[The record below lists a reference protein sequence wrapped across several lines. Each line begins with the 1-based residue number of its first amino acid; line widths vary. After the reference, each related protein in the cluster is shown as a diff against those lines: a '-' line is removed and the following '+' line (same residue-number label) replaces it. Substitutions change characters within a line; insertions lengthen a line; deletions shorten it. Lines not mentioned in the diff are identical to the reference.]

1 MRSGIFLTIT
11 SEQLELLEKNFATF
25 RDMIAEIFSVSG
37 GESKFSFANPSEL
50 LFAFSNR
57 IVTGFSEFTHSD
69 LYSFFVGVAL
79 IFLMVNF
86 IIRNYEENNILQEK
100 GLFTQRMMRKYVSFI
115 TALILIYWMRSIIY
129 FILALF
135 RFVLYFAVDI
145 TGRNTNI
152 INLSGIFDADTIAY
166 KILDAEN
173 VFSGTALIDETIARS
188 KEAALRNLYFAPW
201 VVAWVSKLG
210 IVVIVM
216 ENGIRL
222 LTYVSVYVL
231 SISDVIHDLKNSRLI
246 NYTKNIIS
254 LAFQQT
260 IIVLVLY
267 FFNLLCNPYLK
278 TILTDV
284 MNGSGN
290 YLSLA
295 IIFVAVQSA
304 KLIVLIGS
312 RGIAKRAF
320 GVK

>member
-1 MRSGIFLTIT
+1 MTPEQIQ
-11 SEQLELLEKNFATF
+11 QLEENFATF

-37 GESKFSFANPSEL
+37 GESALSFANPSEL

-57 IVTGFSEFTHSD
+57 VVVGFSEFTHSD

-79 IFLMVNF
+79 IFLMTHF
-86 IIRNYEENNILQEK
+86 IIRNYEENNILHEE

-129 FILALF
+129 FLLALF

-145 TGRNTNI
+145 TDRNTSI
-152 INLSGIFDADTIAY
+152 VDLSGIFDANTISY
-166 KILDAEN
+166 KILDAEK
-173 VFSGTALIDETIARS
+173 VFNGTALIDETIARS
-188 KEAALRNLYFAPW
+188 KEAALRNLYFVPW
-201 VVAWVSKLG
+201 LIAWISKLG

-216 ENGIRL
+216 ENAIRI
-222 LTYVSVYVL
+222 LTYVSTYVL
-231 SISDVIHDLKNSRLI
+231 SISDIVHNLKNSRLI
-246 NYTKNIIS
+246 NFTKNIIA

-260 IIVLVLY
+260 VIVLVLY

-304 KLIVLIGS
+304 KLLVLIGS
-312 RGIAKRAF
+312 RGIAKRTF

>member
-1 MRSGIFLTIT
+1 MTP
-11 SEQLELLEKNFATF
+11 EQLQQLEENFATF

-37 GESKFSFANPSEL
+37 GESALSFANPSEL

-57 IVTGFSEFTHSD
+57 VVVGFSEFTHSD
-69 LYSFFVGVAL
+69 LYSFFVGIAL
-79 IFLMVNF
+79 IFLMTHFV
-86 IIRNYEENNILQEK
+86 IRNYEENNILHEQ
-100 GLFTQRMMRKYVSFI
+100 GLFTQRMIRKYVSFI
-115 TALILIYWMRSIIY
+115 TALILIYWMRSIVY
-129 FILALF
+129 FLLALF

-145 TGRNTNI
+145 TDRNTSI
-152 INLSGIFDADTIAY
+152 VDLSGIFDANTISY
-166 KILDAEN
+166 KILDAEK
-173 VFSGTALIDETIARS
+173 VFNGTALIDETIARS
-188 KEAALRNLYFAPW
+188 KEAALRNLYFVPW
-201 VVAWVSKLG
+201 LIAWISKLG

-216 ENGIRL
+216 ENAIRI
-222 LTYVSVYVL
+222 LTYVSTYVL
-231 SISDVIHDLKNSRLI
+231 SISDIVHNLKNSRLI
-246 NYTKNIIS
+246 NFTKNIIA

-260 IIVLVLY
+260 VIVLVLY

-304 KLIVLIGS
+304 KLLVLIGS
-312 RGIAKRAF
+312 RGISKRTF

>member
-1 MRSGIFLTIT
+1 MT
-11 SEQLELLEKNFATF
+11 SNQIEQLENNFRIF

-37 GESKFSFANPSEL
+37 GESALSFANPSEL

-57 IVTGFSEFTHSD
+57 VVVGFSEFTHSD
-69 LYSFFVGVAL
+69 LYSFFVGIAL
-79 IFLMVNF
+79 IFLMTHFV
-86 IIRNYEENNILQEK
+86 IRNYEENNILHEQ

-129 FILALF
+129 FLLALF

-145 TGRNTNI
+145 TDRNTSI
-152 INLSGIFDADTIAY
+152 VDLSSVGFDANTIAY
-166 KILDAEN
+166 KILDAEK
-173 VFSGTALIDETIARS
+173 VFNGTALIDETIARS
-188 KEAALRNLYFAPW
+188 KEAALRNLYFVPW
-201 VVAWVSKLG
+201 LVAWISKLG

-216 ENGIRL
+216 ENAIRL
-222 LTYVSVYVL
+222 LTYVSTYVL
-231 SISDVIHDLKNSRLI
+231 SISDIVHNLKNSRLI
-246 NYTKNIIS
+246 NFTKNIIA

-260 IIVLVLY
+260 VIVLVLY

-304 KLIVLIGS
+304 KLLVLIGS
-312 RGIAKRAF
+312 RGIAKRTF

>member
-1 MRSGIFLTIT
+1 MTP
-11 SEQLELLEKNFATF
+11 EQLQQLEENFATF

-37 GESKFSFANPSEL
+37 GESALSFANPSEL

-57 IVTGFSEFTHSD
+57 VVVGFSEFTHSD

-79 IFLMVNF
+79 IFLMTHFV
-86 IIRNYEENNILQEK
+86 IRNYEENNILHEQ

-129 FILALF
+129 FLLALF

-145 TGRNTNI
+145 TDRNTSI
-152 INLSGIFDADTIAY
+152 VDLSGIFDANTISY
-166 KILDAEN
+166 KILDAEK
-173 VFSGTALIDETIARS
+173 VFNGTALIDETIARS
-188 KEAALRNLYFAPW
+188 KEAALRNLYFVPW
-201 VVAWVSKLG
+201 LVAWISKLG

-216 ENGIRL
+216 ENAIRI
-222 LTYVSVYVL
+222 LTYVSTYVL
-231 SISDVIHDLKNSRLI
+231 SISDIVHNLKNSRLI
-246 NYTKNIIS
+246 NFTKNIIA

-260 IIVLVLY
+260 VIVLVLY

-304 KLIVLIGS
+304 KLLVLIGS
-312 RGIAKRAF
+312 RGIAKRTF

>member
-1 MRSGIFLTIT
+1 MTP
-11 SEQLELLEKNFATF
+11 EQLQQLEENFATF

-37 GESKFSFANPSEL
+37 GESALSFANPSEL

-57 IVTGFSEFTHSD
+57 VVVGFSEFTHSD

-79 IFLMVNF
+79 IFLMTHF
-86 IIRNYEENNILQEK
+86 IIRNYEENNILHEE

-129 FILALF
+129 FLLALF

-145 TGRNTNI
+145 TDRNTSI
-152 INLSGIFDADTIAY
+152 VDLSGIFDANTISY
-166 KILDAEN
+166 KILDAEK
-173 VFSGTALIDETIARS
+173 VFNGTALIDETIARS
-188 KEAALRNLYFAPW
+188 KEAALRNFYFVPW
-201 VVAWVSKLG
+201 LIAWISKLG

-216 ENGIRL
+216 ENAIRI
-222 LTYVSVYVL
+222 LTYVSTYVL
-231 SISDVIHDLKNSRLI
+231 SISDIVHNLKNSRLI
-246 NYTKNIIS
+246 NYTKNIIA

-260 IIVLVLY
+260 VIVLVLY
-267 FFNLLCNPYLK
+267 FFNLRCNPYLK

-304 KLIVLIGS
+304 KLLVLIGS
-312 RGIAKRAF
+312 RGIAKRTF

>member
-1 MRSGIFLTIT
+1 MTP
-11 SEQLELLEKNFATF
+11 EQLQQLEENFATF

-37 GESKFSFANPSEL
+37 GESALSFANPSEL

-57 IVTGFSEFTHSD
+57 VVVGFSEFTHSD
-69 LYSFFVGVAL
+69 LYSFFVGIAL
-79 IFLMVNF
+79 IFLMTHF
-86 IIRNYEENNILQEK
+86 AIRNYEENNILHEQ

-129 FILALF
+129 FLLALF

-145 TGRNTNI
+145 TDRNTSI
-152 INLSGIFDADTIAY
+152 VDLSGIFDANTISY
-166 KILDAEN
+166 KILDAEK
-173 VFSGTALIDETIARS
+173 VFDGTALIDETIARS
-188 KEAALRNLYFAPW
+188 KEAALRNLYFVPW
-201 VVAWVSKLG
+201 LIAWISKLG

-216 ENGIRL
+216 ENAIRI
-222 LTYVSVYVL
+222 LTYVSTYVL
-231 SISDVIHDLKNSRLI
+231 SISDIVHNLKNSRLI
-246 NYTKNIIS
+246 NYTKNIIA

-260 IIVLVLY
+260 VIVLVLY

-304 KLIVLIGS
+304 KLLVLIGS
-312 RGIAKRAF
+312 RGIAKRTF

>member
-1 MRSGIFLTIT
+1 MTT
-11 SEQLELLEKNFATF
+11 EQLQQLEENFATF

-37 GESKFSFANPSEL
+37 GESALSFANPSEL
-50 LFAFSNR
+50 LFTFSNR
-57 IVTGFSEFTHSD
+57 VVVGFSEFTQSD

-79 IFLMVNF
+79 IFLMTNF
-86 IIRNYEENNILQEK
+86 IIKNYEENNILNEK
-100 GLFTQRMMRKYVSFI
+100 GLFTQRMMRKYVSLI

-145 TGRNTNI
+145 TNGNTNI
-152 INLSGIFDADTIAY
+152 VDLSGIFDANTIAY
-166 KILDAEN
+166 KILDAEK
-173 VFSGTALIDETIARS
+173 VFNGTALIDETIARS
-188 KEAALRNLYFAPW
+188 KEAALRNLYFVPW
-201 VVAWVSKLG
+201 VIAWVSKLG

-216 ENGIRL
+216 ENAIRL
-222 LTYVSVYVL
+222 LTYVSTYVL
-231 SISDVIHDLKNSRLI
+231 SISDIVHNLKNSRLI
-246 NYTKNIIS
+246 NFTKNIIA

-260 IIVLVLY
+260 VIVLVLY

-295 IIFVAVQSA
+295 IIFVAVQSS
-304 KLIVLIGS
+304 KLLVLIGS
-312 RGIAKRAF
+312 RGIAKRTF

>member
-1 MRSGIFLTIT
+1 M
-11 SEQLELLEKNFATF
+11 
-25 RDMIAEIFSVSG
+25 V
-37 GESKFSFANPSEL
+37 
-50 LFAFSNR
+50 
-57 IVTGFSEFTHSD
+57 GFSEFTHSD

-79 IFLMVNF
+79 IFLMTHFV
-86 IIRNYEENNILQEK
+86 IRNYEENNILHEQ

-129 FILALF
+129 FLLALF
-135 RFVLYFAVDI
+135 RFVLYFAVDV
-145 TGRNTNI
+145 TDRNTSI
-152 INLSGIFDADTIAY
+152 VDLSGIFDANTISY
-166 KILDAEN
+166 KILDAEK
-173 VFSGTALIDETIARS
+173 VFNGTALIDETIARS
-188 KEAALRNLYFAPW
+188 KEAALRNLYFVPW
-201 VVAWVSKLG
+201 VIALVSKLG

-216 ENGIRL
+216 ENAVRI
-222 LTYVSVYVL
+222 LTYVSTYVL
-231 SISDVIHDLKNSRLI
+231 SISDVIHNLKNSRLI
-246 NYTKNIIS
+246 NFTKNIIA

-260 IIVLVLY
+260 VIVLVLY

-304 KLIVLIGS
+304 KLLVLIGS
-312 RGIAKRAF
+312 RGIAKRTF

>member
-1 MRSGIFLTIT
+1 MTP
-11 SEQLELLEKNFATF
+11 EQLQQLEENFATF

-37 GESKFSFANPSEL
+37 GESALSFANPSEL

-57 IVTGFSEFTHSD
+57 VVVGFSEFTHSD
-69 LYSFFVGVAL
+69 LYSFFVGIAL
-79 IFLMVNF
+79 IFLMTHF
-86 IIRNYEENNILQEK
+86 IIRNYEENNILHEE

-129 FILALF
+129 FLLALF

-145 TGRNTNI
+145 TDRNTSI
-152 INLSGIFDADTIAY
+152 VDLSGIFDANTISY
-166 KILDAEN
+166 KILDAEK
-173 VFSGTALIDETIARS
+173 VFNGTALIDETIARS
-188 KEAALRNLYFAPW
+188 KEAALRNLYFVPW
-201 VVAWVSKLG
+201 LIAWISKLG

-216 ENGIRL
+216 ENAIRI
-222 LTYVSVYVL
+222 LTYVSTYVL
-231 SISDVIHDLKNSRLI
+231 SISDIVHNLKNSRLI
-246 NYTKNIIS
+246 NFTKNIIA

-260 IIVLVLY
+260 VIVLVLY
-267 FFNLLCNPYLK
+267 FFNSLCNPYLK

-304 KLIVLIGS
+304 KLLVLIGS
-312 RGIAKRAF
+312 RGIAKRTF

>member
-1 MRSGIFLTIT
+1 MTP
-11 SEQLELLEKNFATF
+11 EQLQQLEENFATF

-37 GESKFSFANPSEL
+37 GESALSFANPSEL

-57 IVTGFSEFTHSD
+57 VVVGFSEFTHSD

-79 IFLMVNF
+79 IFLMTHFV
-86 IIRNYEENNILQEK
+86 IRNYEENNILHEQ

-129 FILALF
+129 FLLALF
-135 RFVLYFAVDI
+135 RFVLYFAVDV
-145 TGRNTNI
+145 TDRNTSI
-152 INLSGIFDADTIAY
+152 VDLSGIFDANTISY
-166 KILDAEN
+166 KILDAEK
-173 VFSGTALIDETIARS
+173 VFNGTALIDETIARS
-188 KEAALRNLYFAPW
+188 KEAALRNLYFVPW
-201 VVAWVSKLG
+201 LIAWISKLG

-216 ENGIRL
+216 ENAIRI
-222 LTYVSVYVL
+222 LTYVSTYVL
-231 SISDVIHDLKNSRLI
+231 SISDVIHNLKNSRLI
-246 NYTKNIIS
+246 NYTKNIIA

-260 IIVLVLY
+260 VIVLVLY

-295 IIFVAVQSA
+295 ILFVAVQSA
-304 KLIVLIGS
+304 KLLVLIGS
-312 RGIAKRAF
+312 RGIAKRTF

>member
-1 MRSGIFLTIT
+1 MPES
-11 SEQLELLEKNFATF
+11 QLQQLNENFATF
-25 RDMIAEIFSVSG
+25 KDMIAEIFNLSSI
-37 GESKFSFANPSEL
+37 EMENTISFANPSEL
-50 LFAFSNR
+50 LFTFSNR
-57 IVTGFSEFTHSD
+57 VLVGFSEFTHSD
-69 LYSFFVGVAL
+69 LYSFFVGIAL
-79 IFLMVNF
+79 IFLMTHF
-86 IIRNYEENNILQEK
+86 IIRNYEENNILHEQ

-145 TGRNTNI
+145 TNGNTDI
-152 INLSGIFDADTIAY
+152 VDLSGIFSADRVAY
-166 KILDAEN
+166 KILDAEK
-173 VFSGTALIDETIARS
+173 VFDGTALIDETIARS
-188 KEAALRNLYFAPW
+188 KEAALRNLYFVPW
-201 VVAWVSKLG
+201 VIAWVSKLG

-216 ENGIRL
+216 ENAVRI
-222 LTYVSVYVL
+222 LTYVSTYVL
-231 SISDVIHDLKNSRLI
+231 SISDVIHNLKNSRLI
-246 NYTKNIIS
+246 NYTKNIIA

-260 IIVLVLY
+260 VIVLVLY

-304 KLIVLIGS
+304 KLLVLIGS
-312 RGIAKRAF
+312 RGIAKRTF

>member
-1 MRSGIFLTIT
+1 MTP
-11 SEQLELLEKNFATF
+11 EQLQQLEENFATF

-37 GESKFSFANPSEL
+37 GESALSFANPSEL

-57 IVTGFSEFTHSD
+57 VVVGFSEFTHSD
-69 LYSFFVGVAL
+69 LYSFFVGIAL
-79 IFLMVNF
+79 IFLMTHFV
-86 IIRNYEENNILQEK
+86 IRNYEENNILHEE

-129 FILALF
+129 FLLALF

-145 TGRNTNI
+145 TDRNTSI
-152 INLSGIFDADTIAY
+152 VDLSGIFDANTISY
-166 KILDAEN
+166 KILDAEK
-173 VFSGTALIDETIARS
+173 VFDGTALIDETIARS
-188 KEAALRNLYFAPW
+188 KEAALRNLYFVPW
-201 VVAWVSKLG
+201 LIAWISKLG

-216 ENGIRL
+216 ENAIRI
-222 LTYVSVYVL
+222 LTYVSTYVL
-231 SISDVIHDLKNSRLI
+231 SISDIVHNLKNSRLI
-246 NYTKNIIS
+246 NFTKNIIA

-260 IIVLVLY
+260 VIVLVLY

-304 KLIVLIGS
+304 KLLVLIGS
-312 RGIAKRAF
+312 RGIAKRTF

>member
-1 MRSGIFLTIT
+1 MTP
-11 SEQLELLEKNFATF
+11 EQLQQLEENFATF

-37 GESKFSFANPSEL
+37 GESALSFANPSEL

-57 IVTGFSEFTHSD
+57 VVVGFSEFTHSD
-69 LYSFFVGVAL
+69 LYSFFVGIAL
-79 IFLMVNF
+79 IFLMTHFV
-86 IIRNYEENNILQEK
+86 IRNYEENNILHEQ

-129 FILALF
+129 FLLALF

-145 TGRNTNI
+145 TDRNTSI
-152 INLSGIFDADTIAY
+152 VDLSGIFDANTISY
-166 KILDAEN
+166 KILDAEK
-173 VFSGTALIDETIARS
+173 VFDGTALIDETIARS
-188 KEAALRNLYFAPW
+188 KEAALRNLYFVPW
-201 VVAWVSKLG
+201 LIAWISKLG

-216 ENGIRL
+216 ENAIRI
-222 LTYVSVYVL
+222 LTYVSTYVL
-231 SISDVIHDLKNSRLI
+231 SISDIVHNLKNSRLI
-246 NYTKNIIS
+246 NYTKNIIA

-260 IIVLVLY
+260 VIVLVLY

-284 MNGSGN
+284 MNGTGN

-304 KLIVLIGS
+304 KLLVLIGS
-312 RGIAKRAF
+312 RGIAKRTF

>member
-1 MRSGIFLTIT
+1 MTT
-11 SEQLELLEKNFATF
+11 EQLQQLEENFATF

-37 GESKFSFANPSEL
+37 GESVLSFANPSEL
-50 LFAFSNR
+50 LFTFSNR
-57 IVTGFSEFTHSD
+57 VVVGFSEFTQSD

-79 IFLMVNF
+79 IFLMTNF
-86 IIRNYEENNILQEK
+86 IIKNYEENNILNEK
-100 GLFTQRMMRKYVSFI
+100 GLFTQRMMRKYVSLI

-145 TGRNTNI
+145 TNGNTNI
-152 INLSGIFDADTIAY
+152 VDLSGIFDANTIAY
-166 KILDAEN
+166 KILDAEK
-173 VFSGTALIDETIARS
+173 VFNGTALIDETIARS
-188 KEAALRNLYFAPW
+188 KEAALRNLYFVPW
-201 VVAWVSKLG
+201 LIAWVSKLG

-216 ENGIRL
+216 ENAIRL
-222 LTYVSVYVL
+222 LTYVSTYVL
-231 SISDVIHDLKNSRLI
+231 SISDIVHNLKNSRLI
-246 NYTKNIIS
+246 NFTKNIIA

-260 IIVLVLY
+260 VIVLVLY

-304 KLIVLIGS
+304 KLLVLIGS
-312 RGIAKRAF
+312 RGIAKRTF

>member
-1 MRSGIFLTIT
+1 MT
-11 SEQLELLEKNFATF
+11 SNQIEQLENNFRIF

-37 GESKFSFANPSEL
+37 GESALSFANPSEL

-57 IVTGFSEFTHSD
+57 VVVGFSEFTHSD
-69 LYSFFVGVAL
+69 LYSFFVGIAL
-79 IFLMVNF
+79 IFLMTHFV
-86 IIRNYEENNILQEK
+86 IRNYEENNILHEQ

-129 FILALF
+129 FLLALF

-145 TGRNTNI
+145 TDKNTNI
-152 INLSGIFDADTIAY
+152 VDLSGIFDANTIAY
-166 KILDAEN
+166 KILDAEK
-173 VFSGTALIDETIARS
+173 VFNGTALIDETIARS
-188 KEAALRNLYFAPW
+188 KEAALRNLYFVPW
-201 VVAWVSKLG
+201 LIAWISKLG

-216 ENGIRL
+216 ENAIRI
-222 LTYVSVYVL
+222 LTYVSTYVL
-231 SISDVIHDLKNSRLI
+231 SISDIVHNLKNSRLI
-246 NYTKNIIS
+246 NFTKNIIA

-260 IIVLVLY
+260 VIVLVLY

-304 KLIVLIGS
+304 KLLVLIGS
-312 RGIAKRAF
+312 RGIAKRTF

>member
-1 MRSGIFLTIT
+1 MPES
-11 SEQLELLEKNFATF
+11 QLQQLNENFATF
-25 RDMIAEIFSVSG
+25 KDMIAEIFNLSSI
-37 GESKFSFANPSEL
+37 EMENTISFANPSEL
-50 LFAFSNR
+50 LFTFSNR
-57 IVTGFSEFTHSD
+57 VVVGFSEFTHSD
-69 LYSFFVGVAL
+69 LYSFFVGIAL
-79 IFLMVNF
+79 IFLMTHF
-86 IIRNYEENNILQEK
+86 IIRNYEENNILKEQ

-145 TGRNTNI
+145 TNGNTDI
-152 INLSGIFDADTIAY
+152 VDLSGIFSADSVAY
-166 KILDAEN
+166 KILDAEK
-173 VFSGTALIDETIARS
+173 VFNGTALIDETIARS
-188 KEAALRNLYFAPW
+188 KEAALRNLYFVPW
-201 VVAWVSKLG
+201 VIAWVSKLG

-216 ENGIRL
+216 ENAVRI
-222 LTYVSVYVL
+222 LTYVSTYVL
-231 SISDVIHDLKNSRLI
+231 SISDIVHNLKNSRLI
-246 NYTKNIIS
+246 NYTKNIIA

-260 IIVLVLY
+260 VIVLVLY

-295 IIFVAVQSA
+295 IIFVAVQST
-304 KLIVLIGS
+304 KLLVLIGS
-312 RGIAKRAF
+312 RTIAKRTF

>member
-1 MRSGIFLTIT
+1 MTP
-11 SEQLELLEKNFATF
+11 EQLQQLEENFATF

-37 GESKFSFANPSEL
+37 GESALSFANPSEL

-57 IVTGFSEFTHSD
+57 VVVGFSEFTHSD
-69 LYSFFVGVAL
+69 LYSFFVGIAL
-79 IFLMVNF
+79 IFLMTHF
-86 IIRNYEENNILQEK
+86 IIRNYEENNILHEE

-129 FILALF
+129 FLLALF

-145 TGRNTNI
+145 TDRNTSI
-152 INLSGIFDADTIAY
+152 VDLSGIFDANTISY
-166 KILDAEN
+166 KILDAEK
-173 VFSGTALIDETIARS
+173 VFNGTALIDETIARS
-188 KEAALRNLYFAPW
+188 KEAALRNLYFVPW
-201 VVAWVSKLG
+201 LIAWISKLG

-216 ENGIRL
+216 ENAIRI
-222 LTYVSVYVL
+222 LTYVSTYVL
-231 SISDVIHDLKNSRLI
+231 SISDIVHNLKNSRLI
-246 NYTKNIIS
+246 NFTKNIIA

-260 IIVLVLY
+260 VIVLVLY

-304 KLIVLIGS
+304 KLLVLIGS
-312 RGIAKRAF
+312 RGIAKRTF

>member
-1 MRSGIFLTIT
+1 MPES
-11 SEQLELLEKNFATF
+11 QLQQLNENFATF
-25 RDMIAEIFSVSG
+25 RDMIAEIFNLSSI
-37 GESKFSFANPSEL
+37 EMENTISFANPSEL
-50 LFAFSNR
+50 LFTFSNR
-57 IVTGFSEFTHSD
+57 VVVGFSEFTHSD
-69 LYSFFVGVAL
+69 LYSFFVGIAL
-79 IFLMVNF
+79 IFLMTHF
-86 IIRNYEENNILQEK
+86 IIRNYEENNILHEQ

-145 TGRNTNI
+145 TNGNTDI
-152 INLSGIFDADTIAY
+152 VDLSGIFSADSVAY
-166 KILDAEN
+166 KILDAEK
-173 VFSGTALIDETIARS
+173 VFDGTALIDETIARS
-188 KEAALRNLYFAPW
+188 KEAALRNLYFVPW
-201 VVAWVSKLG
+201 VIAWVSKLG

-216 ENGIRL
+216 ENAVRI
-222 LTYVSVYVL
+222 LTYVSTYVL
-231 SISDVIHDLKNSRLI
+231 SISDVIHNLKNSRLI
-246 NYTKNIIS
+246 NYTKNIIA

-260 IIVLVLY
+260 VIVLVLY

-304 KLIVLIGS
+304 KLLVLIGS
-312 RGIAKRAF
+312 RGIAKRTF

>member
-1 MRSGIFLTIT
+1 MPES
-11 SEQLELLEKNFATF
+11 QLQQLNENFATF
-25 RDMIAEIFSVSG
+25 RDMIAEIFNLSSI
-37 GESKFSFANPSEL
+37 EMENTISFANPSEL
-50 LFAFSNR
+50 LFTFSNR
-57 IVTGFSEFTHSD
+57 VVVGFSEFTHSD
-69 LYSFFVGVAL
+69 LYSFFVGIAL
-79 IFLMVNF
+79 IFLMTHF
-86 IIRNYEENNILQEK
+86 IIRNYEENNILHEQ

-129 FILALF
+129 FLLALF

-145 TGRNTNI
+145 TGKNTDI
-152 INLSGIFDADTIAY
+152 VDLSTLGFDVNSIAY
-166 KILDAEN
+166 KILDAEK
-173 VFSGTALIDETIARS
+173 VFDGTALIDETIARS
-188 KEAALRNLYFAPW
+188 KEAALRNLYFVPW
-201 VVAWVSKLG
+201 VIAWVSKLG

-216 ENGIRL
+216 ENAVRI
-222 LTYVSVYVL
+222 LTYVSTYVL
-231 SISDVIHDLKNSRLI
+231 SISDVIHNLKNSRLI
-246 NYTKNIIS
+246 NYTKNIIA

-260 IIVLVLY
+260 VIVLVLY

-304 KLIVLIGS
+304 KLLVLIGS
-312 RGIAKRAF
+312 RGIAKRTF

>member
-1 MRSGIFLTIT
+1 MTP
-11 SEQLELLEKNFATF
+11 EQLQQLEENFATF

-37 GESKFSFANPSEL
+37 GESALSFANPSEL

-57 IVTGFSEFTHSD
+57 VVFGFSEFTHSD

-79 IFLMVNF
+79 IFLMTHF
-86 IIRNYEENNILQEK
+86 IIRNYEENNILHEE

-129 FILALF
+129 FLLALF

-145 TGRNTNI
+145 TDRNTSI
-152 INLSGIFDADTIAY
+152 VDLSGIFDANTISY
-166 KILDAEN
+166 KILDAEK
-173 VFSGTALIDETIARS
+173 VFNGTALIDETIARS
-188 KEAALRNLYFAPW
+188 KEAALRNLYFVPW
-201 VVAWVSKLG
+201 LIAWISKLG

-216 ENGIRL
+216 ENAIRI
-222 LTYVSVYVL
+222 LTYVSTYVL
-231 SISDVIHDLKNSRLI
+231 SISDIVHNLKNSRLI
-246 NYTKNIIS
+246 NFTKNIIA

-260 IIVLVLY
+260 VIVLVLY

-304 KLIVLIGS
+304 KLLVLIGS
-312 RGIAKRAF
+312 RGIAKRTF

>member
-1 MRSGIFLTIT
+1 MTP
-11 SEQLELLEKNFATF
+11 EQLQQLEENFATF

-37 GESKFSFANPSEL
+37 GESALSFANPSEL
-50 LFAFSNR
+50 LFVFSNR
-57 IVTGFSEFTHSD
+57 VVVGFSEFTHSD

-79 IFLMVNF
+79 IFLMTHF
-86 IIRNYEENNILQEK
+86 IIRNYEENNILHEE

-129 FILALF
+129 FLLALF

-145 TGRNTNI
+145 TDRNTSI
-152 INLSGIFDADTIAY
+152 VDLSGIFDANTISY
-166 KILDAEN
+166 KILDAEK
-173 VFSGTALIDETIARS
+173 VFNGTALIDETIARS
-188 KEAALRNLYFAPW
+188 KEAALRNLYFVPW
-201 VVAWVSKLG
+201 LIAWISKLG

-216 ENGIRL
+216 ENAIRI
-222 LTYVSVYVL
+222 LTYVSTYVL
-231 SISDVIHDLKNSRLI
+231 SISDIVHNLKNSRLI
-246 NYTKNIIS
+246 NFTKNIIA

-260 IIVLVLY
+260 VIVLVLY

-304 KLIVLIGS
+304 KLLVLIGS
-312 RGIAKRAF
+312 RGIAKRTF

>member
-1 MRSGIFLTIT
+1 MT
-11 SEQLELLEKNFATF
+11 SNQIEQLENNFRIF

-37 GESKFSFANPSEL
+37 GESALSFANPSEL

-57 IVTGFSEFTHSD
+57 VVAGFSEFTHSD
-69 LYSFFVGVAL
+69 LYSFFVGIAL
-79 IFLMVNF
+79 IFLMTHFV
-86 IIRNYEENNILQEK
+86 IRNYEENNILHEQ
-100 GLFTQRMMRKYVSFI
+100 GLFTQRMMRKYVAFI

-145 TGRNTNI
+145 TGKNTSI
-152 INLSGIFDADTIAY
+152 VDLSSVGFDANTIAY
-166 KILDAEN
+166 KILDAEK
-173 VFSGTALIDETIARS
+173 VFDGTALIDETIARS
-188 KEAALRNLYFAPW
+188 KEAALRNLYFVPW
-201 VVAWVSKLG
+201 VIAWVSKLG

-216 ENGIRL
+216 ENAVRI
-222 LTYVSVYVL
+222 LTYVSTYVL
-231 SISDVIHDLKNSRLI
+231 SISDVIHNLKNSRLI
-246 NYTKNIIS
+246 NYTKNIIA

-260 IIVLVLY
+260 VIVLVLY

-295 IIFVAVQSA
+295 IIFVGVQSA
-304 KLIVLIGS
+304 KLLVLIGS
-312 RGIAKRAF
+312 RGIAKRTF

>member
-1 MRSGIFLTIT
+1 MTP
-11 SEQLELLEKNFATF
+11 EQLQQLEENFATF

-37 GESKFSFANPSEL
+37 GESALSFANPSEL

-57 IVTGFSEFTHSD
+57 VVVGFSEFTHSD

-79 IFLMVNF
+79 IFLMTHF
-86 IIRNYEENNILQEK
+86 IIRNYEENNILHEE

-129 FILALF
+129 FLLALF

-145 TGRNTNI
+145 TDRNTSI
-152 INLSGIFDADTIAY
+152 VDLSGIFDANTISY
-166 KILDAEN
+166 KILDAEK
-173 VFSGTALIDETIARS
+173 VFNGTALIDETIARS
-188 KEAALRNLYFAPW
+188 KEAALRNLYFVPW
-201 VVAWVSKLG
+201 LIAWISKLG

-216 ENGIRL
+216 ENAIRI
-222 LTYVSVYVL
+222 LTYVSTYVL
-231 SISDVIHDLKNSRLI
+231 SISDIVHNLKNSRLI
-246 NYTKNIIS
+246 NFTKNIIA

-260 IIVLVLY
+260 VIVLVLY

-278 TILTDV
+278 AILTDV

-304 KLIVLIGS
+304 KLLVLIGS
-312 RGIAKRAF
+312 RGIAKRTF

>member
-1 MRSGIFLTIT
+1 MTP
-11 SEQLELLEKNFATF
+11 EQLQQLEENFATF

-37 GESKFSFANPSEL
+37 GESALSFANPSEL

-57 IVTGFSEFTHSD
+57 VVVGFSEFTHSD
-69 LYSFFVGVAL
+69 LYSFFVGIAL
-79 IFLMVNF
+79 IFLMTHFV
-86 IIRNYEENNILQEK
+86 IRNYEENNILHEQ

-115 TALILIYWMRSIIY
+115 TALILIYWMRSIVY
-129 FILALF
+129 FLLALF

-145 TGRNTNI
+145 TDRNTSI
-152 INLSGIFDADTIAY
+152 VDLSGIFDANTISY
-166 KILDAEN
+166 KILDAEK
-173 VFSGTALIDETIARS
+173 VFNGTALIDETIARS
-188 KEAALRNLYFAPW
+188 KEAALRNLYFVPW
-201 VVAWVSKLG
+201 LVAWISKLG

-216 ENGIRL
+216 ENAIRI
-222 LTYVSVYVL
+222 LTYVSTYVL
-231 SISDVIHDLKNSRLI
+231 SISDIVHNLKNSRLI
-246 NYTKNIIS
+246 NFTKNIIA

-260 IIVLVLY
+260 VIVLVLY

-304 KLIVLIGS
+304 KLLVLIGS
-312 RGIAKRAF
+312 RGIAKRTF

>member
-1 MRSGIFLTIT
+1 MTP
-11 SEQLELLEKNFATF
+11 EQLQQLEENFATF

-37 GESKFSFANPSEL
+37 GESALSFANPSEL

-57 IVTGFSEFTHSD
+57 VVVGFSEFTHSD

-79 IFLMVNF
+79 IFLMTHFV
-86 IIRNYEENNILQEK
+86 IRNYEENNILHEQ

-129 FILALF
+129 FLLALF

-145 TGRNTNI
+145 TDRNTSI
-152 INLSGIFDADTIAY
+152 VDLSGIFDANTISY
-166 KILDAEN
+166 KILDAEK
-173 VFSGTALIDETIARS
+173 VFNGTALIDETIARS
-188 KEAALRNLYFAPW
+188 KEAALRNLYFVPW
-201 VVAWVSKLG
+201 VIALVSKLG

-216 ENGIRL
+216 ENAVRI
-222 LTYVSVYVL
+222 LTYVSTYVL
-231 SISDVIHDLKNSRLI
+231 SISDVIHNLKNSRLI
-246 NYTKNIIS
+246 NFTKNIIA

-260 IIVLVLY
+260 VIVLVLY

-304 KLIVLIGS
+304 KLLVLIGS
-312 RGIAKRAF
+312 RGIAKRTF

>member
-1 MRSGIFLTIT
+1 MTP
-11 SEQLELLEKNFATF
+11 EQLEQLEKNFATF

-37 GESKFSFANPSEL
+37 GESALSFANPSEL

-57 IVTGFSEFTHSD
+57 VVVGFSEFTHSD

-79 IFLMVNF
+79 IFLMTHF
-86 IIRNYEENNILQEK
+86 IIRNYEENNILHEQ

-145 TGRNTNI
+145 TGKNTSI
-152 INLSGIFDADTIAY
+152 VDLSSVGFDANSIAY
-166 KILDAEN
+166 KILDAEK
-173 VFSGTALIDETIARS
+173 VFDGTALIDETIARS
-188 KEAALRNLYFAPW
+188 KEAALRNLYFVPW
-201 VVAWVSKLG
+201 LVAWISKLG
-210 IVVIVM
+210 IVAIVM
-216 ENGIRL
+216 ENAVRL

-231 SISDVIHDLKNSRLI
+231 SISDVIHNLKNSRLV
-246 NYTKNIIS
+246 NYTKNIIA

-278 TILTDV
+278 DILTDV
-284 MNGSGN
+284 MNGTGN

-304 KLIVLIGS
+304 KLLVLIGS
-312 RGIAKRAF
+312 KGIAKRTF

>member
-1 MRSGIFLTIT
+1 MTP
-11 SEQLELLEKNFATF
+11 EQLEQLNNNFATF

-37 GESKFSFANPSEL
+37 GESALSFANPSEL

-57 IVTGFSEFTHSD
+57 VVVGFSEFTHSD

-79 IFLMVNF
+79 IFLMTHF
-86 IIRNYEENNILQEK
+86 IIRNYEENNILHEQ

-129 FILALF
+129 FLLALF

-145 TGRNTNI
+145 TGRNTSI
-152 INLSGIFDADTIAY
+152 VDLSTLGFDANSIAY
-166 KILDAEN
+166 KILDAEK
-173 VFSGTALIDETIARS
+173 VFDGTALIDETIARS
-188 KEAALRNLYFAPW
+188 KEAALKNLYFVPW
-201 VVAWVSKLG
+201 VIAWVSKLG
-210 IVVIVM
+210 IVAIVM
-216 ENGIRL
+216 ENAVRL
-222 LTYVSVYVL
+222 LTYISVYVL
-231 SISDVIHDLKNSRLI
+231 SISDVIHNLKNSRLI
-246 NYTKNIIS
+246 NYTKNIIA

-278 TILTDV
+278 KILEDV
-284 MNGSGN
+284 MTGTGN

-304 KLIVLIGS
+304 KLLVLIGS
-312 RGIAKRAF
+312 KGIAKRTF

>member
-1 MRSGIFLTIT
+1 MDPL
-11 SEQLELLEKNFATF
+11 QLQQLNENFATF
-25 RDMIAEIFSVSG
+25 RDMIAEIFNLSSI
-37 GESKFSFANPSEL
+37 EMENTISFANPSEL
-50 LFAFSNR
+50 LFTFSNR
-57 IVTGFSEFTHSD
+57 VVVGFSEFTHSD

-79 IFLMVNF
+79 IFLMTHF
-86 IIRNYEENNILQEK
+86 IIRNYEENNILKEQ

-145 TGRNTNI
+145 TNGNTDI
-152 INLSGIFDADTIAY
+152 VDLSGIFSADSVAY
-166 KILDAEN
+166 KILDAEK
-173 VFSGTALIDETIARS
+173 VFNGTALIDETIARS
-188 KEAALRNLYFAPW
+188 KEAALRNLYFVPW
-201 VVAWVSKLG
+201 VIAWVSKLG

-216 ENGIRL
+216 ENAVRI
-222 LTYVSVYVL
+222 LTYVSTYVL
-231 SISDVIHDLKNSRLI
+231 SISDVIHNLKNSRLI
-246 NYTKNIIS
+246 NYTKNIIA

-260 IIVLVLY
+260 VIVLVLY

-284 MNGSGN
+284 MNGTGN

-295 IIFVAVQSA
+295 IIFVGVQSA
-304 KLIVLIGS
+304 KLLVLIGS
-312 RGIAKRAF
+312 RGIAKRTF